1 MAIHFV
7 LGYFDE
13 KKVQKIF
20 CDIIYEFS
28 VLLIMLM
35 HPGWI
40 KLKNV
45 YILIC
50 IYYII
55 LYYNILI
62 YISYL
67 QKTVYYK

>member
-20 CDIIYEFS
+20 CDIIYDFS

-40 KLKNV
+40 KLKHVIYFNL
-45 YILIC
+45 YIL
-50 IYYII
+50 YYII
-55 LYYNILI
+55 L
-62 YISYL
+62 
-67 QKTVYYK
+67 

>member
-20 CDIIYEFS
+20 CDIIYDFS
-28 VLLIMLM
+28 VESWLNKTKKCIYFNL
-35 HPGWI
+35 
-40 KLKNV
+40 
-45 YILIC
+45 Y

-55 LYYNILI
+55 L
-62 YISYL
+62 
-67 QKTVYYK
+67 